1 MSFMNAKRARP
12 VDDPKALVPFGWAP
26 GGYHCAACAMCGEA
40 HSGSDKRSMRCQDC
54 AEALRDAPPPMTHPL
69 TPREKALGQIAYDG
83 WAQGLPG
90 CEWDNQ
96 TETQKRAW
104 SKAADAILTALA
116 SGSGDH
122 AELARLKAAMSK
134 SNDEICQSLGK
145 ALGYPWFKDD
155 QRNFPGA
162 TEGNGVC
169 VGDHVAESIADEA
182 ASRIS
187 AILAENAALRG
198 EREDAVQVIEAERED
213 RELIEGRLTARA
225 TEAERKLAE
234 AVGLLREWMGTWF
247 VDADSREEN
256 AIADDT
262 RKFLSKEAE
271 RG

>member
-1 MSFMNAKRARP
+1 
-12 VDDPKALVPFGWAP
+12 
-26 GGYHCAACAMCGEA
+26 
-40 HSGSDKRSMRCQDC
+40 
-54 AEALRDAPPPMTHPL
+54 MTHPL
-69 TPREKALGQIAYDG
+69 TPREKVEQAVKGAIREDASV
-83 WAQGLPG
+83 GLQMTLTPRFMRG
-90 CEWDNQ
+90 LVDRVLAA
-96 TETQKRAW
+96 TSVVDHETGFVSDK
-104 SKAADAILTALA
+104 SSALA

-187 AILAENAALRG
+187 AILAENAALR
-198 EREDAVQVIEAERED
+198 AERDEWRD
-213 RELIEGRLTARA
+213 TAFKARSSN
-225 TEAERKLAE
+225 TRAERKLAE
-234 AVGLLREWMGTWF
+234 TVGLLR
-247 VDADSREEN
+247 DSLAPGSFEGETE
-256 AIADDT
+256 IST
-262 RKFLSKEAE
+262 RIRTFLSKEAE

>member
-1 MSFMNAKRARP
+1 MS
-12 VDDPKALVPFGWAP
+12 AL
-26 GGYHCAACAMCGEA
+26 
-40 HSGSDKRSMRCQDC
+40 
-54 AEALRDAPPPMTHPL
+54 MTHPIN
-69 TPREKALGQIAYDG
+69 PREKVLLKPCPFCGGEAVAGSDF
-83 WAQGLPG
+83 
-90 CEWDNQ
+90 DNDHYVMCGADCDKCGGMVGYMK
-96 TETQKRAW
+96 TEV
-104 SKAADAILTALA
+104 AAIENWNRRTALA

-162 TEGNGVC
+162 TEENGVC

-187 AILAENAALRG
+187 ALLAENAALRASVVKANDG
-198 EREDAVQVIEAERED
+198 FEEYERRFYLEQE
-213 RELIEGRLTARA
+213 RA

-247 VDADSREEN
+247 VDADSRGEN

>member
-1 MSFMNAKRARP
+1 MSIAAYQGVCP
-12 VDDPKALVPFGWAP
+12 TCHHDHSAP
-26 GGYHCAACAMCGEA
+26 
-40 HSGSDKRSMRCQDC
+40 D
-54 AEALRDAPPPMTHPL
+54 
-69 TPREKALGQIAYDG
+69 
-83 WAQGLPG
+83 
-90 CEWDNQ
+90 
-96 TETQKRAW
+96 
-104 SKAADAILTALA
+104 TALA

-187 AILAENAALRG
+187 ALLAENAALRG
-198 EREDAVQVIEAERED
+198 DN
-213 RELIEGRLTARA
+213 

-234 AVGLLREWMGTWF
+234 AVQVIRDVAETPYTGTDWPR
-247 VDADSREEN
+247 SR
-256 AIADDT
+256 AAT
-262 RKFLSKEAE
+262 YLASKEAE